1 MPSIYQNIVI
11 KGCPSPEV
19 LKVVFC
25 LTEKK
30 CKFEYIKLEGKV

>member
-11 KGCPSPEV
+11 KGYPSPEV

-30 CKFEYIKLEGKV
+30 CKFEYTKLEGNV